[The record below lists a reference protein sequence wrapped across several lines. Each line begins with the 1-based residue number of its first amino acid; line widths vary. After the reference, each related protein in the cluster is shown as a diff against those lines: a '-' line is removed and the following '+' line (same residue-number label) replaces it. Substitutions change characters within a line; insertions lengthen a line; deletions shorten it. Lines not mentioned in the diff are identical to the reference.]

1 MNNEIPTA
9 DKFIVMNTHLTNAEM
24 LRKFAKLHVRAALE
38 ETYKVSK
45 LDIWDKDKIYE
56 CYPQSN
62 IK

>member
-1 MNNEIPTA
+1 MTEKIPTA
-9 DKFIVMNTHLTNAEM
+9 DEFIIMNTHLTNAEM
-24 LRKFAKLHVRAALE
+24 LRKFAKLHVHAALE

>member
-1 MNNEIPTA
+1 MNNNIPTA
-9 DKFIVMNTHLTNAEM
+9 DEFITLNTHLSNAEM

-38 ETYKVSK
+38 ETFKISK
-45 LDIWDKDKIYE
+45 LDIWEKDKIYE